1 METKMTVFEIHLAL
15 CIETVDIWNN
25 PKKALQLGYADTLD
39 DYNAILEPHAL
50 KNTFPSDKDWKRVI
64 KGLEWLL
71 EEGLDLAAIIDRAKE
86 LSAHPECFDAELNA
100 KQYAAYMKAADKS
113 CIEYH
118 TKKKNN

>member
-1 METKMTVFEIHLAL
+1 MENKMTVFEIHLAL

-25 PKKALQLGYADTLD
+25 PKKAFQLGYADALD

-50 KNTFPSDKDWKRVI
+50 KNTFPSDNEWKHAI

-71 EEGLDLAAIIDRAKE
+71 EEGLDLAAIISRAKE
-86 LSAHPECFDAELNA
+86 LSAHPEYFDAELNA
-100 KQYAAYMKAADKS
+100 KQYAAYMNDADKS

-118 TKKKNN
+118 TKKGK